1 MKVAYKYGKNT
12 VRQLAL
18 KYYKFIHHVTIRNEK
33 NSFSYT
39 LGIKA
44 TVASLNR
51 KPVQVYNELEILL
64 ATFHV

>member
-1 MKVAYKYGKNT
+1 MKVAYKYEKNT
-12 VRQLAL
+12 VRQLTL
-18 KYYKFIHHVTIRNEK
+18 KYYKFIHHIAIRNET

-51 KPVQVYNELEILL
+51 KLVQVYNELEILL
-64 ATFHV
+64 ATFRV